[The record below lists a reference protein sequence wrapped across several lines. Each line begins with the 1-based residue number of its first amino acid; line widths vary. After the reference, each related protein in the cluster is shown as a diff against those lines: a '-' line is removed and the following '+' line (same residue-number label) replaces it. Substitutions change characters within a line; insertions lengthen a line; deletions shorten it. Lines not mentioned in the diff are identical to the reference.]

1 MHEKRLSVYHW
12 SWSSYG
18 STLEIAKAAF
28 IMYTAAE
35 GAEDIFLKGQFF
47 LISQDPPHHTE
58 FFDNPPLDQKKNG
71 NPSPPLPSM
80 TRKVTDMDTLTH
92 SLTYA
97 HECLQACRVGT
108 KDHHSC
114 LF

>member
-18 STLEIAKAAF
+18 STREIAKAAF

-71 NPSPPLPSM
+71 NPSPPS
-80 TRKVTDMDTLTH
+80 TQYDEESNWYGHTHSLTH
-92 SLTYA
+92 SLMPMNA
-97 HECLQACRVGT
+97 FRHVG
-108 KDHHSC
+108 
-114 LF
+114 